1 MILNEQFEQFT
12 TDHPESTATQQN
24 LLPVPLIEPSDN
36 SEAMIYLCGQS
47 GRYITGITLPVDA
60 GFHRQVGTSLAY
72 RALARGVEMP
82 AMGGRPTTPV
92 EAASYGARAGTS
104 VHCPTNSQPRSGR
117 PDGDSSR
124 HTLRS

>member
-72 RALARGVEMP
+72 RARARGVEM
-82 AMGGRPTTPV
+82 AGRQTDD
-92 EAASYGARAGTS
+92 
-104 VHCPTNSQPRSGR
+104 PRR
-117 PDGDSSR
+117 SR
-124 HTLRS
+124 ELWRSCRYERSLPYKFAT